1 MKLLF
6 PDAKFRS
13 PTAVD
18 GKSDMRDENVYSA
31 CALTDGAQGNTTVF
45 TVARGQ
51 PMVCLGTSTNLAAH
65 QRNYS
70 ELTTNITQ
78 NGQLG
83 AAIGDSAFR
92 AIGITIEQGFYD
104 ASGALNTYGAGQQ
117 EVAEILAK
125 TFFQLRIAGK
135 LQIQGPTLFFPAS
148 GAMMGSV
155 STSETT
161 VTAAVV
167 NNGWP
172 GSLRRLKL
180 PVLVGRTDTIEGT
193 FGVAGGSSLDFS
205 GTANAQ
211 PALIWF
217 NIYAAVAGDAR

>member
-1 MKLLF
+1 MKMLF

-31 CALTDGAQGNTTVF
+31 CVVTNAAAGNTTVF

-51 PMVCLGTSTNLAAH
+51 TIPKLGAATAAAH
-65 QRNYS
+65 QLQFT
-70 ELTTNITQ
+70 ELTTNISQ

-92 AIGITIEQGFYD
+92 AIGITIEQGYYD
-104 ASGALNTYGAGQQ
+104 RESASLNTYGAGIQQ
-117 EVAEILAK
+117 VTELLAK

-135 LQIQGPTLFFPAS
+135 LQIQGPTMFFPAS
-148 GAMMGSV
+148 GAVFGSIG
-155 STSETT
+155 TGQDAT
-161 VTAAVV
+161 VGLV

-172 GSLRRLKL
+172 GALRRLKL
-180 PVLVGRTDTIEGT
+180 PILVGRTDTIEGVY
-193 FGVAGGSSLDFS
+193 GVAGGASLVF
-205 GTANAQ
+205 GTDQ
-211 PALIWF
+211 PTLIWF

>member
-1 MKLLF
+1 MNLLF

-31 CALTDGAQGNTTVF
+31 CVATDGGQGNTTVF

-51 PMVCLGTSTNLAAH
+51 TIPKLGSGTAAAH
-65 QRNYS
+65 QANYS
-70 ELTTNITQ
+70 ELTTNISQ

-92 AIGITIEQGFYD
+92 AIGITIEQGYYD
-104 ASGALNTYGAGQQ
+104 ASGVLNTYGAGQQ
-117 EVAEILAK
+117 QVAEILAK

-148 GAMMGSV
+148 GAMFGSI
-155 STSETT
+155 STSESA
-161 VTAAVV
+161 VTAALA

-180 PVLVGRTDTIEGT
+180 PILVGRTDTIEGT
-193 FGVAGGSSLDFS
+193 YGVAGSASLEFGSTD
-205 GTANAQ
+205 Q
-211 PALIWF
+211 PTLVWF

>member
-1 MKLLF
+1 MQLLF

-31 CALTDGAQGNTTVF
+31 CGVTNGASGNTTVF
-45 TVARGQ
+45 TVAKGQ
-51 PMVCLGTSTNLAAH
+51 PTPKLGSATLAAH
-65 QRNYS
+65 QITMT
-70 ELTTNITQ
+70 ELTTNISQ

-92 AIGITIEQGFYD
+92 AIGITIEQAYYD
-104 ASGALNTYGAGQQ
+104 ASGVLNTYGAGIQQ
-117 EVAEILAK
+117 VAELLAK

-135 LQIQGPTLFFPAS
+135 LQIQGPTMFFPAS
-148 GAMMGSV
+148 GAMMGSI
-155 STSETT
+155 STSESAVT
-161 VTAAVV
+161 VGLS

-172 GSLRRLKL
+172 GALRRLKL
-180 PVLVGRTDTIEGT
+180 PILVGRTDTVEGT
-193 FGVAGGSSLDFS
+193 YGVAGGASLSF
-205 GTANAQ
+205 GTDA
-211 PALIWF
+211 PTLVWF

>member
-1 MKLLF
+1 MKMLF

-31 CALTDGAQGNTTVF
+31 AVLTDGGQGNTTVF

-51 PMVCLGTSTNLAAH
+51 PIPILGAGTPAAH
-65 QRNYS
+65 QKIYT
-70 ELTTNITQ
+70 ELTTNISQ

-92 AIGITIEQGFYD
+92 AIGITIEQGYYD
-104 ASGALNTYGAGQQ
+104 ASGALNTYGAGLQQ
-117 EVAEILAK
+117 VAEILSK

-135 LQIQGPTLFFPAS
+135 LQIQGPSLFFPAS
-148 GAMMGSV
+148 GAAFGSIATG
-155 STSETT
+155 S
-161 VTAAVV
+161 AAAAVGVV

-172 GSLRRLKL
+172 GALRRLKL
-180 PVLVGRTDTIEGT
+180 PILVGRTDTIEGT
-193 FGVAGGSSLDFS
+193 YGVAGGS
-205 GTANAQ
+205 
-211 PALIWF
+211 ALEFGADEHPTLVWF
-217 NIYAAVAGDAR
+217 NVFAAVAGDAR

>member
-31 CALTDGAQGNTTVF
+31 CRVADGGQGNTTVF
-45 TVARGQ
+45 TAARGQ
-51 PMVCLGTSTNLAAH
+51 LIPALGAAAGAAH
-65 QRNYS
+65 QVTYS
-70 ELTTNITQ
+70 ELTTNISQ

-92 AIGITIEQGFYD
+92 AIGITIEQGYYD
-104 ASGALNTYGAGQQ
+104 ESGALNGYGAGQQ

-155 STSETT
+155 A
-161 VTAAVV
+161 TAAGTALAVA

-180 PVLVGRTDTIEGT
+180 PILVGRTDTIEGT
-193 FGVAGGSSLDFS
+193 YGVAGGSALDFS
-205 GTANAQ
+205 DDQ
-211 PALIWF
+211 PTLVWF
-217 NIYAAVAGDAR
+217 NIYSAVAGDAR

>member
-1 MKLLF
+1 MNLLF

-31 CALTDGAQGNTTVF
+31 CVVTNAAAGNTNLF

-51 PMVCLGTSTNLAAH
+51 TIPKLGSATAAAH
-65 QRNYS
+65 QTTYT
-70 ELTTNITQ
+70 ETTTNITQ

-92 AIGITIEQGFYD
+92 AIGITIEQGWYD
-104 ASGALNTYGAGQQ
+104 ASGVLNTYGAGQR

-148 GAMMGSV
+148 GAMFGSI
-155 STSETT
+155 STSESA
-161 VTAAVV
+161 VTAAIAS
-167 NNGWP
+167 NGWP

-180 PVLVGRTDTIEGT
+180 PILVGRTDTVEGT
-193 FGVAGGSSLDFS
+193 FGVTGGASLSFS
-205 GTANAQ
+205 GDQ
-211 PALIWF
+211 PSLVWF

>member
-6 PDAKFRS
+6 PDAQLRS
-13 PTAVD
+13 PTAVS
-18 GKSDMRDENVYSA
+18 GTSDMRDENVYSA
-31 CALTDGAQGNTTVF
+31 VVVTNGAAGSTNVY

-51 PMVCLGTSTNLAAH
+51 TIPKLGSATVASH
-65 QRNYS
+65 QATYT
-70 ELTTNITQ
+70 ETTTNITQ

-83 AAIGDSAFR
+83 AAIGDAAFR
-92 AIGITIEQGFYD
+92 AIGITIEQAYYD

-135 LQIQGPTLFFPAS
+135 LQIQGATMFFPSS
-148 GAMMGSV
+148 GAAFGSV
-155 STSETT
+155 SSSSASAK
-161 VTAAVV
+161 VAGVL

-180 PVLVGRTDTIEGT
+180 PILVARTDTLEGT
-193 FGVAGGSSLDFS
+193 FGVTGGSSLTFS
-205 GTANAQ
+205 ANQ
-211 PALIWF
+211 PTLVWF
-217 NIYAAVAGDAR
+217 NILSAVSGDAR